1 MATERARSGW
11 RPGARPRPAR
21 AVGGGRGRHGSGRTG
36 AAGGRG
42 GRRGTGRIRPPADER
57 ALCAL
62 STAAGAPCIA
72 PGCRKGVQRER
83 CQRACRGP
91 GGGGAGALPL
101 GGGREMEKPAGSG
114 RALSRS
120 TCKNGISSSCRPT
133 AGVMCRRP
141 ASALLLGTLRF
152 DGRQVHM
159 PASLEEYEPNGTK
172 KQAEIAHNGHSIIS
186 ESEQGNHAILLGTIG
201 QKAR

>member
-1 MATERARSGW
+1 MATERPPPGR

-21 AVGGGRGRHGSGRTG
+21 AVGGGRIGPARRRTG

-62 STAAGAPCIA
+62 STAVGAPCVA

-83 CQRACRGP
+83 RHEARGGP

-101 GGGREMEKPAGSG
+101 GGSREMEKPAGRGGLCQDLLARTGYPRRRG
-114 RALSRS
+114 RPWAGLRRVPAW
-120 TCKNGISSSCRPT
+120 TRKPVPRQARCRPD
-133 AGVMCRRP
+133 AG
-141 ASALLLGTLRF
+141 S
-152 DGRQVHM
+152 
-159 PASLEEYEPNGTK
+159 
-172 KQAEIAHNGHSIIS
+172 
-186 ESEQGNHAILLGTIG
+186 
-201 QKAR
+201 